1 MTKSSPF
8 HAERRIIGRP
18 QRPCQRIEG
27 ALSSSPLILAAKLGI
42 AVAIRDMVPTFQ
54 DSSIYLMQVCP
65 ACQRSQPQ
73 INRFC
78 VQCGGRLD
86 GRASGSPAPRPA
98 SEQLNINVLYGM
110 VVLLIL
116 AILFPPWETPP
127 MQEPEFLGMHFVL
140 SPPAPEA
147 VVSRMLLT
155 IELVTIAI
163 AGMYG
168 AFLFRGKS

>member
-1 MTKSSPF
+1 
-8 HAERRIIGRP
+8 
-18 QRPCQRIEG
+18 
-27 ALSSSPLILAAKLGI
+27 
-42 AVAIRDMVPTFQ
+42 
-54 DSSIYLMQVCP
+54 MQVCT
-65 ACQRSQPQ
+65 ACQRSQPE

-78 VQCGGRLD
+78 VQCGRRLD
-86 GRASGSPAPRPA
+86 GSANASSPFRPA
-98 SEQLNINVLYGM
+98 RSTPGQLNINVLYGM

-116 AILFPPWETPP
+116 ALLFPPWETPP
-127 MQEPEFLGMHFVL
+127 TQEPEFLGMHFVL

-168 AFLFRGKS
+168 AFLFRQK

>member
-1 MTKSSPF
+1 M
-8 HAERRIIGRP
+8 
-18 QRPCQRIEG
+18 
-27 ALSSSPLILAAKLGI
+27 
-42 AVAIRDMVPTFQ
+42 AIRDMVPTFQ
-54 DSSIYLMQVCP
+54 NSSIYLMQVCP

-86 GRASGSPAPRPA
+86 DRATGSSASRSPRQAPG
-98 SEQLNINVLYGM
+98 QLNINVLYGM
-110 VVLLIL
+110 VALLVLAL
-116 AILFPPWETPP
+116 LFPPWETPP
-127 MQEPEFLGMHFVL
+127 DQQPEFLGMSFIL
-140 SPPAPEA
+140 APPTPEA

-168 AFLFRGKS
+168 AFLFRSKS